1 MIKCFLLTVLLLAN
15 LLVLAVTYSVK
26 SKHKTDK
33 NQNVGLYFLS
43 LLAIANIFSVI
54 GGIYLW

>member
-1 MIKCFLLTVLLLAN
+1 MRCFLLTVLLLAN
-15 LLVLAVTYSVK
+15 LLVLAVAYSVK
-26 SKHKTDK
+26 IKHKTDK

-54 GGIYLW
+54 GGVYLW

>member
-26 SKHKTDK
+26 NKCRADKH
-33 NQNVGLYFLS
+33 QNAGLIFLS
-43 LLAIANIFSVI
+43 LLAMANIFSTI
-54 GGIYLW
+54 GGVYLW